1 MGTCDQKRGDT
12 RRMRSAA
19 RGLITAALCGALQ
32 AASGQTSAQ
41 PSGQTSPAV
50 YPAKPVKFIVGFAP
64 GGAADI
70 TARALAPKL
79 SELLGQQFFIENRPG
94 AGGMLGTDAAAKSPP
109 DGYTLLLMP
118 AADAVQPA
126 VRRKLPY
133 DLVRDFAPVVR
144 VVNGPWFLVVHP
156 SVPARSAKEFV
167 ALVRK
172 SPGKL
177 NYATS
182 GVGSSAH
189 MAAELFN
196 ALAKVT
202 TVHVPYKGIVEGMT
216 GVASGEVD
224 IIFASIPSSLPL
236 RNAGRVRAL
245 AVTTQART
253 PLAPEV
259 PTLHEAGVTGY
270 DRSGWYGVLAPAA
283 VPREIITRLN
293 STIVK
298 VVNTPEMKDTFMKQG
313 LEPAPGT
320 PEAFGDFIRSE
331 IAENVKLVKAAG
343 IKVE

>member
-1 MGTCDQKRGDT
+1 MCKT
-12 RRMRSAA
+12 
-19 RGLITAALCGALQ
+19 ITAALPYWKTAVLAVQLALL
-32 AASGQTSAQ
+32 AAPCAAQT
-41 PSGQTSPAV
+41 
-50 YPAKPVKFIVGFAP
+50 YPAKPVKFMVGFAP

-79 SELLGQQFFIENRPG
+79 SEALGQQFYIENRPG

-133 DLVRDFAPVVR
+133 DLLRDFTPVAR

-156 SVPARSAKEFV
+156 SVPARNARAFV
-167 ALVRK
+167 TLVRNN
-172 SPGKL
+172 PGKL

-196 ALAKVT
+196 ALAKVS

-245 AVTTQART
+245 AVTTRERT
-253 PLAPEV
+253 PLAPDM
-259 PTLHEAGVTGY
+259 PTLHESGVTGY
-270 DRSGWYGVLAPAA
+270 DRSGWYGVLAPAG
-283 VPREIITRLN
+283 VPRDIITRLN
-293 STIVK
+293 AAIVK
-298 VVNTPEMKDTFMKQG
+298 IVNAPEMKTAFMNQG
-313 LEPAPGT
+313 LEPAPST
-320 PEAFGDFIRSE
+320 PAAFGDFIRSE
-331 IAENVKLVKAAG
+331 IAANVKLVKAAG
-343 IKVE
+343 IRAE